1 MFLAK
6 LFSFSDFRYEYLQA
20 GAISFIL
27 CLFIFYRFLSAY
39 NARFSIEKDL
49 DIIQSSTVAVDDA
62 RVQYILSAVDSASST
77 YPSTVGRRKK
87 MQNTSATFNG
97 PHKVES
103 HSPTIHGTMVNGK
116 LDETNLQVW
125 FTLYVCFTC
134 VPDTQANGYI
144 KLTSQ
149 SENMV

>member
-1 MFLAK
+1 
-6 LFSFSDFRYEYLQA
+6 
-20 GAISFIL
+20 
-27 CLFIFYRFLSAY
+27 
-39 NARFSIEKDL
+39 
-49 DIIQSSTVAVDDA
+49 
-62 RVQYILSAVDSASST
+62 
-77 YPSTVGRRKK
+77 

-103 HSPTIHGTMVNGK
+103 HSPTNHGTMVNGK